1 MGVIAYHG
9 VGLPRLES
17 LVLGDYAFNT
27 GKIAVF
33 ASWSCFGVLSKG
45 LSRLQSA
52 SLVWSRSVV
61 VSMRCLKVGFSFRV
75 SHKDLHQLQSASFGE
90 QSFRDCISVVLESS
104 FIAHV

>member
-17 LVLGDYAFNT
+17 LALGDYAFNT
-27 GKIAVF
+27 GRIAVF

-45 LSRLQSA
+45 LSRLQSIT
-52 SLVWSRSVV
+52 
-61 VSMRCLKVGFSFRV
+61 VGV
-75 SHKDLHQLQSASFGE
+75 E
-90 QSFRDCISVVLESS
+90 SFRDCVSVVFESS

>member
-17 LVLGDYAFNT
+17 LALGDYAFNT
-27 GKIAVF
+27 GRIAVF

-52 SLVWSRSVV
+52 TFGVESFRGCVNAVFESWLLLRSVIQRLVKIAVSDVWCGV
-61 VSMRCLKVGFSFRV
+61 VP
-75 SHKDLHQLQSASFGE
+75 
-90 QSFRDCISVVLESS
+90 
-104 FIAHV
+104 

>member
-1 MGVIAYHG
+1 MGVVAYHG

-33 ASWSCFGVLSKG
+33 ASWSCFGVSFKG
-45 LSRLQSA
+45 LSRLQSIT
-52 SLVWSRSVV
+52 
-61 VSMRCLKVGFSFRV
+61 VGV
-75 SHKDLHQLQSASFGE
+75 E
-90 QSFRDCISVVLESS
+90 SFRDCVSVVFESS